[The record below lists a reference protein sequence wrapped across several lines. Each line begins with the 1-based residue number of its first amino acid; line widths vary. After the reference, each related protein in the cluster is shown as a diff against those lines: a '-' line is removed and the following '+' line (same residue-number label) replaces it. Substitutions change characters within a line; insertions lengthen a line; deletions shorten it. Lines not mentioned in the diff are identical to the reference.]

1 MHGISKYVDIEKTK
15 ATDLLTE
22 KSGFE
27 KLELCQ
33 NWNLHYLGEPFLVKI
48 DYFSA
53 YIVKGKCHKRKT
65 FLNVQPM
72 QVTDK
77 LWDLFA
83 VINRKISHSSAELN
97 WICSNGLLAIKAG
110 RLLLYKITYF
120 KDVIVLFDGMREVN
134 CKALKKYYIDVKVC
148 KGNILLPE
156 NYWSF

>member
-1 MHGISKYVDIEKTK
+1 
-15 ATDLLTE
+15 
-22 KSGFE
+22 
-27 KLELCQ
+27 
-33 NWNLHYLGEPFLVKI
+33 
-48 DYFSA
+48 
-53 YIVKGKCHKRKT
+53 
-65 FLNVQPM
+65 M

-134 CKALKKYYIDVKVC
+134 CKALKKYYIDGKVC

-156 NYWSF
+156 NY

>member
-1 MHGISKYVDIEKTK
+1 
-15 ATDLLTE
+15 
-22 KSGFE
+22 
-27 KLELCQ
+27 
-33 NWNLHYLGEPFLVKI
+33 
-48 DYFSA
+48 
-53 YIVKGKCHKRKT
+53 
-65 FLNVQPM
+65 M

-120 KDVIVLFDGMREVN
+120 KDVIVLFDGMRDVN

-156 NYWSF
+156 NY